1 MRKGVE
7 EEGWQSGR
15 WSLGGGSSKGSS
27 GGHWMEQITQL
38 GVGWGRGG
46 VYVGL

>member
-1 MRKGVE
+1 ME
-7 EEGWQSGR
+7 DEGWQSGR

-27 GGHWMEQITQL
+27 GRHWMEQIIQPR
-38 GVGWGRGG
+38 VGWDRGG